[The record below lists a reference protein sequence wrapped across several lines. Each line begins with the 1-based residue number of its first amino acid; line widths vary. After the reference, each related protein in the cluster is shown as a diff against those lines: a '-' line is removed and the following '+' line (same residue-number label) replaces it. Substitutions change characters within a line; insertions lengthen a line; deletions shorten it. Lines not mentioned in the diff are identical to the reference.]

1 MAQYWVPLLL
11 HDPTDPPDD
20 PGLVAALRDLA
31 NVVLPASDEC
41 TEEWSARDCGIF
53 NPHDDDDGDE
63 LDWITFNRC

>member
-1 MAQYWVPLLL
+1 
-11 HDPTDPPDD
+11 
-20 PGLVAALRDLA
+20 VAALRDLA

-41 TEEWSARDCGIF
+41 TEEWLARDCGIF